1 MRNRSD
7 LYGLMAKREEM
18 KQAKA
23 AREVGKIAQAQSHA
37 EALTERLRSIL
48 AERQVKGPVLAAQ
61 LQSTST
67 LSGKIAAEAA
77 IQSQKARELA
87 EAVAQSRA
95 KLAEQSHKAQYLSKA
110 ATDTRRIEQD
120 DRETRQNAALSTGRR

>member
-95 KLAEQSHKAQYLSKA
+95 KLAEQSHKAQYLSQA
-110 ATDTRRIEQD
+110 ATDARRTEQD

>member
-23 AREVGKIAQAQSHA
+23 AREVGKIAQAQSQA

-87 EAVAQSRA
+87 DAVAQSRA
-95 KLAEQSHKAQYLSKA
+95 KLAEQSHKAKYLSQA
-110 ATDTRRIEQD
+110 ATDARRTEED